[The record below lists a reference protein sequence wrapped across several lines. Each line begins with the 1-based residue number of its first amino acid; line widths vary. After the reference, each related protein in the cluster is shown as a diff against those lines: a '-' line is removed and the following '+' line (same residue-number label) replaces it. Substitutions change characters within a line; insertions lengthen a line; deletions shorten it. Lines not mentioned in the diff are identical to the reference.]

1 MIQSLIQ
8 LFVNILKLRY
18 KKTLSNALARVQKYR
33 FSIAKIL
40 FFKPNETLLMFASPN
55 SICMPHSTLIERITA
70 TPYRDL
76 DSNCRRKKTPITEQ
90 ANSIILQHPRS
101 IFHVSARSPF
111 SFARCAFTYTHTH
124 TIPTRDE
131 IDKHKQSKKKTK
143 KCKSALC
150 MFARTIKSGSNIYYL
165 VREFGAN
172 TKMILRRFRHVCC
185 CCWKKADESGALLT
199 CDLVL
204 WNIERETEREDL
216 CTLSLRI
223 ILLPCTTIAT
233 TTFVLFMPHTRVKFF
248 FCRAPSFT
256 FRPRRRSERRERML
270 SNKHTDRST
279 HLFTAVCFAVAM
291 GRSFLCRCG

>member
-111 SFARCAFTYTHTH
+111 SFARCAFTYTHTQFQPGTKLANSSH
-124 TIPTRDE
+124 SHHQIMTPHKLKINNDAQRPTLSARE
-131 IDKHKQSKKKTK
+131 INTSRAKKKRK
-143 KCKSALC
+143 NVKVRSACLH
-150 MFARTIKSGSNIYYL
+150 AQ
-165 VREFGAN
+165 
-172 TKMILRRFRHVCC
+172 LRAAQIF
-185 CCWKKADESGALLT
+185 
-199 CDLVL
+199 
-204 WNIERETEREDL
+204 
-216 CTLSLRI
+216 I
-223 ILLPCTTIAT
+223 IW
-233 TTFVLFMPHTRVKFF
+233 
-248 FCRAPSFT
+248 
-256 FRPRRRSERRERML
+256 
-270 SNKHTDRST
+270 
-279 HLFTAVCFAVAM
+279 
-291 GRSFLCRCG
+291 